1 MKSGTQQSQSQ
12 PLLGNQNKQ
21 LTNRNKQLTNR
32 NKQLTN
38 QQENKQQPLLGN
50 QNKQLTNQ
58 NKQLINQN
66 KNKQPTNQNKQ
77 LTNRNKQ
84 LTNQNKQN
92 QNKNQQPTKTGGKW
106 IRTAIIISIFLIVL
120 LAIILSIMFVKKNK
134 DSIIIEYQKP
144 LLKKFGEYNVIMK
157 NNKIDKTIPV
167 DTTFESPSKEYNVKF
182 QSDGNI
188 VVYHSTKSPKAT
200 GTQWFALSPPP
211 IYTFTSKG
219 QIIITGKSDKND
231 LKIDKK
237 IYNIGDDI
245 TYTIRS
251 SGNTLVIDNNGNVF
265 VMNT

>member
-1 MKSGTQQSQSQ
+1 MNSGTQQSQ
-12 PLLGNQNKQ
+12 PLLGNQN
-21 LTNRNKQLTNR
+21 
-32 NKQLTN
+32 N
-38 QQENKQQPLLGN
+38 QPTN

-58 NKQLINQN
+58 NKQLTNRNKQPTNQNKQLTNQN

-84 LTNQNKQN
+84 PTNQNKQLTNQNK
-92 QNKNQQPTKTGGKW
+92 NKQPTKTGGNWKCNPL
-106 IRTAIIISIFLIVL
+106 IILFFVVCGL
-120 LAIILSIMFVKKNK
+120 LAIILPIVFVKKNK
-134 DSIIIEYQKP
+134 NSTIIEYQKP
-144 LLKKFGEYNVIMK
+144 LLKNFGEYSVIMK
-157 NNKIDKTIPV
+157 NNKIDQTIEV
-167 DTTFESPSKEYNVKF
+167 DRAFESPSKEYNVKF

-188 VVYHSTKSPKAT
+188 VVYHSTKSPVAT
-200 GTQWFALSPPP
+200 GTQWFVLSPPP